1 MSKSCSSSSNAKKI
15 GCGKF
20 VDRAFLLYTPSMV
33 RSFFNQ
39 IICAYL
45 LLSSSTWVQPCFA
58 ASGQIMQQ
66 YKAALDQYNL
76 HRRIFAANITG
87 GGTTPSMP
95 KVGQGPMTRLPGGFK
110 PDIKLPPM
118 RLAPNDPFADLALLD
133 ESLTNKTLSLYTD
146 LQSLLQQ
153 QDKISTQE
161 FNDALGGLQRRADS
175 LWTDTESF
183 ERELARQQNTTSHK
197 ITQLMYA
204 ADRDGIQ
211 NEYDSTFSDFKNLS
225 RVQNELTK
233 RSQYHLMARVF
244 FQEKL
249 GKLRPTGPEEDVPRQ
264 AQNADQ
270 IDLVCPPGDDFAR
283 LDVVGQQ
290 AALDREYARVKQLFS
305 LLSR

>member
-1 MSKSCSSSSNAKKI
+1 
-15 GCGKF
+15 
-20 VDRAFLLYTPSMV
+20 MV

-45 LLSSSTWVQPCFA
+45 MLSSLTGVQSCFA
-58 ASGQIMQQ
+58 ASSQVMQQ

-87 GGTTPSMP
+87 GGTTPAMP
-95 KVGQGPMTRLPGGFK
+95 PLGQGQMTRLPGGFK

-133 ESLTNKTLSLYTD
+133 ESLTNKTLSLYAD

-161 FNDALGGLQRRADS
+161 FNDALSGLQRRADD
-175 LWTDTESF
+175 LWADTESF

-211 NEYDSTFSDFKNLS
+211 NEYNSTFSDFKNLS

-233 RSQYHLMARVF
+233 RSQYHLMARVY
-244 FQEKL
+244 FQERL
-249 GKLRPTGPEEDVPRQ
+249 GKLRPPGHEDHVQ
-264 AQNADQ
+264 GQEQNIDHA
-270 IDLVCPPGDDFAR
+270 DLVCPPGDDFAT